1 MSMPDQIPHQT
12 FEVTLLCGGL
22 TGDFKAVIR
31 APSSHK
37 AIGEARK
44 DAQRA
49 GFPVKGVQA
58 RVRIVAGRA
67 GA

>member
-1 MSMPDQIPHQT
+1 MSAPDPVPHQT
-12 FEVTLLCGGL
+12 FEVTLLCGGI
-22 TGDFKAVIR
+22 TGDFTAVIR

-37 AIGEARK
+37 AICEARK

-58 RVRIVAGRA
+58 RVRILAGRR